1 MVIAIAVVIY
11 VVFCVLTGLCG
22 SQRRLGFIGTFILS
36 LLLTPVIVL
45 PILMLTGPSRGVEW
59 RPRRPQGE

>member
-11 VVFCVLTGLCG
+11 VVFCILTGLCG

-59 RPRRPQGE
+59 RPRRPPGE